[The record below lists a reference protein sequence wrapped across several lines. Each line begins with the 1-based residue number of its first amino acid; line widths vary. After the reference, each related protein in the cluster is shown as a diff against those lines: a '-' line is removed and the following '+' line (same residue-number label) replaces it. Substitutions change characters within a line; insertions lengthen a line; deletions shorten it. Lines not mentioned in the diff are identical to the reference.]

1 MPGQDLPIA
10 VAVASPSTPA
20 GRRWHWHRRAGRHVG
35 RGAHHV
41 LRWFAS
47 FAAVLILA
55 ALLGIWRLMQG
66 PIALDWLAPY
76 VQAAF
81 DQSGIGLKV
90 AISGVRLALDR
101 DARQLDLRAVD
112 VRVSLPNGEP
122 FASFPE
128 MATSF
133 ALDALLEG
141 RLQPTRV
148 VVERPVLRLVRDAS
162 GTISAQI
169 GGGGDQA
176 TPALGP
182 QALEQLAGPRERET
196 PLGLLRELRI
206 RGATVSVEDRQSG
219 QTWRAEGVDLA
230 VERSAKGVRGDFSLA
245 VPMGTSLPE
254 VRAIYRYFADRK
266 VLDLDLSIDGVQP
279 ADIPPLIPELAQLQ
293 HLDAPV
299 SGTLRAR
306 LDLANH
312 QALGSRLDL
321 ELGKGR
327 LRSEWLPTGS
337 VMLEKGELHA
347 VYAPENAQA
356 QLEKLVLDL
365 GGGTELKLAGTVD
378 GITSEL
384 LAAPADARPA
394 GRVTAK
400 LSGALQHVPAARL
413 GELWPPAF
421 ADGGRRWALANIRD
435 GMLDEIAAQVS
446 LDLDPVGHAG
456 RVMSAR
462 GNLRYHDLTVNY
474 FNGLPPARKV
484 SGTAVLGDKR
494 IDFMPTG
501 GELKGLKVTGGLV
514 QLTDLGVAGRVE
526 QLTIDLTLAGPL
538 QDALEVIDAKPLHYA
553 HAIGID
559 PAHVSGRAE
568 TQLHFKFPLYADLK
582 VEAID
587 YAAKS
592 AITGA
597 NLGKIALDRVLSD
610 ANLALD
616 LTPAGAHVQGTARFD
631 GMPVK
636 LDGSVPFHPKS
647 GPHAVYK
654 VGLTLDDEARK
665 RLELDIPPD
674 RLKGPVAADVVYS
687 AQGPGK
693 GEAVATLDLRGT
705 TLAIPEAGWSK
716 PADQPGSAKVVI
728 DLENDKVSRIPQID
742 VKAPGLDGRFAARLG
757 PDGRQLEQI
766 EIGRLVVGKTEVGGM
781 VTRRAG
787 GGWLAEI
794 HAPRVD
800 AQPLIKEAAS
810 GTPSATSSPP
820 LAVSAR
826 VDRLVLGPTRE
837 VQRLTATLVR
847 TGGIWQSGRIEGNYP
862 NGHHLALRFG
872 EDGGHRLIF
881 QSDDLGAT
889 LRAFDI
895 ANDVV
900 GGKLTVDGQFT
911 QTAGQRTL
919 KAHVEGENYTIV
931 RAPVMA
937 QLLAVPSLTGFASML
952 SGTGLPFA
960 TMRGD
965 FTYSGTRLSF
975 ERVLAF
981 GESLGVTASGWIDLD
996 RDWLELK
1003 GTIAPAYL
1011 LNSMIGHVPVIGE
1024 ILGGGS
1030 QGLFATNFALSGA
1043 SGDPQV
1049 RVNPLSALTPGI
1061 LRQLFDPIVGLPA
1074 PQQN

>member
-1 MPGQDLPIA
+1 M
-10 VAVASPSTPA
+10 
-20 GRRWHWHRRAGRHVG
+20 
-35 RGAHHV
+35 
-41 LRWFAS
+41 LRWLAS
-47 FAAVLILA
+47 FAAVLILV
-55 ALLGIWRLMQG
+55 ALFGIWRLMQG
-66 PIALDWLAPY
+66 PVALDWLAPY

-101 DARQLDLRAVD
+101 NARQLDLRAVD
-112 VRVSLPNGEP
+112 VRVSLPDGEP

-162 GTISAQI
+162 GAISAQI
-169 GGGGDQA
+169 GGGDR
-176 TPALGP
+176 PAPTLGP
-182 QALEQLAGPRERET
+182 QALEQLAGPREREA

-206 RGATVSVEDRQSG
+206 RGATVSVEDSRSG
-219 QTWRAEGVDLA
+219 ETWRAEGVDLA

-245 VPMGTSLPE
+245 MPMGTSLPE
-254 VRAIYRYFADRK
+254 VRAYYRYFADRQ

-306 LDLANH
+306 LDLAKH

-321 ELGKGR
+321 DLGKGR
-327 LRSEWLPTGS
+327 LHSEWLPTGS
-337 VMLEKGELHA
+337 VTLQKGEVHA
-347 VYAPENAQA
+347 VYAPEHAQA
-356 QLEKLVLDL
+356 QLEKLLLDL
-365 GGGTELKLAGTVD
+365 GGGTQLNLAGTID
-378 GITSEL
+378 GITPEL
-384 LAAPADARPA
+384 LAAPTDARPA

-400 LSGALQHVPAARL
+400 LNGALEHVPTARV
-413 GELWPPAF
+413 GELWPPAI
-421 ADGGRRWALANIRD
+421 APGGRRWALANIHD
-435 GMLDEIAAQVS
+435 GVLDEVAVQLS
-446 LDLDPVGHAG
+446 LDLDPVGHTG
-456 RVMSAR
+456 RVLSAR
-462 GNLRYHDLTVNY
+462 GSLRYHDLTVDY
-474 FNGLPPARKV
+474 FNGLPPAHKI
-484 SGTAVLGDKR
+484 SGTAVLGDRR
-494 IDFMPTG
+494 IDFTPSG
-501 GELKGLKVTGGLV
+501 GELKGLRVTGGLL
-514 QLTDLGVAGRVE
+514 QLTDLGGKIE
-526 QLTIDLTLAGPL
+526 QLAVDLTVAGPL
-538 QDALEVIDAKPLHYA
+538 QDALEVIDAKPLRYA

-559 PAHVSGRAE
+559 PAHVSGRGE

-582 VEAID
+582 LDQID

-592 AITGA
+592 TITGA
-597 NLGKIALDRVLSD
+597 SLGKIALDRVLSD
-610 ANLALD
+610 GNVGLD
-616 LTPAGAHVQGTARFD
+616 ITPAGAHVQGTARFD

-636 LDGSVPFHPKS
+636 LDGTIPFHAKS
-647 GPHAVYK
+647 GAHAVYK
-654 VGLTLDDEARK
+654 VALTLDDEARK
-665 RLELDIPPD
+665 RLNLDIAPD

-705 TLAIPEAGWSK
+705 TLAIPEAGWKK

-728 DLENDKVSRIPQID
+728 DLENEKISRIPQIEI
-742 VKAPGLDGRFAARLG
+742 KAPGLDGSFAARLS
-757 PDGRQLEQI
+757 PDRGQLEEV
-766 EIGRLVVGKTEVGGM
+766 EIGRLAVGKTEVGGT
-781 VTRRAG
+781 VTRRPG
-787 GGWLAEI
+787 GGWLADI

-810 GTPSATSSPP
+810 GTPSAPSSPP

-837 VQRLTATLVR
+837 VQKLTATLLR

-862 NGHHLALRFG
+862 NGHRLLLRFG
-872 EDGGHRLIF
+872 EDGGHRLVF

-895 ANDVV
+895 ADDVV
-900 GGKLTVDGQFT
+900 GGKLTVDGQFNGT
-911 QTAGQRTL
+911 PGKRTL
-919 KAHVEGENYTIV
+919 TAHVEGENYAIV

-937 QLLAVPSLTGFASML
+937 RLLAVPSLTGFASML

-981 GESLGVTASGWIDLD
+981 GEALGLTASGWIDLD

-1011 LNSMIGHVPVIGE
+1011 LNSMLGHVPVIGE

-1030 QGLFATNFALSGA
+1030 QGMFATNFALSGA

-1061 LRQLFDPIVGLPA
+1061 LRQLFDPIVGVPA
-1074 PQQN
+1074 PAPPTPQPN